1 VNLASLAKT
10 AHARNLRKVAAK
22 DLLPGGKADKIPPS
36 AFPKKLVA
44 EGAKTESEH
53 TSNKTLAKEITRDHL
68 TEDPSYY
75 KKLKKMEK
83 KSSVHLCKECGKTHR
98 PKCDKCGST
107 RDLRSY
113 HGPCG
118 KCAFGK
124 EAQLAFLDELEK
136 ISLDMGTIGGHA
148 AAAAGRFGRSATRF
162 AEGVGKNVGGAA
174 VAFTTPKKSFAKG
187 WDATWHPERLPGGQ
201 PLHPVF
207 RGLMGY
213 GLLTGLRDVAVKED
227 PAGKGHSRVRRALRF
242 AGDQAGGIIS
252 APFGLSGGML
262 GAMAGGKVGDLAGA
276 AVDKLRGH
284 RPRRQENVHLPPKP
298 QGLQE

>member
-1 VNLASLAKT
+1 MTLAELAKT
-10 AHARNLRKVAAK
+10 AHAYNLRKVAEK

-44 EGAKTESEH
+44 EGAKVESEH
-53 TSNKTLAKEITRDHL
+53 TSNKTMAKEIARDHL
-68 TEDPSYY
+68 TEDISYY

-83 KSSVHLCKECGKTHR
+83 KAAVVFCKKCQADHR
-98 PKCDKCGST
+98 PKCDQCGST
-107 RDLRSY
+107 RDLRSL

-118 KCAFGK
+118 KCAFKK
-124 EAQLAFLDELEK
+124 ESQIAFLDELEK
-136 ISLDMGTIGGHA
+136 ISFDVGGHA
-148 AAAAGRFGRSATRF
+148 AAAASRFGRGANRF
-162 AEGVGKNVGGAA
+162 AEGVGKNLGGAA
-174 VAFTTPKKSFAKG
+174 MAFTTPRKSFAKG

-201 PLHPVF
+201 PLHPIF
-207 RGLMGY
+207 KGLMGY

-252 APFGLSGGML
+252 APFGLSGGMF
-262 GAMAGGKVGDLAGA
+262 GSMAGGKVGDLAGA
-276 AVDKLRGH
+276 AVDKLRGY
-284 RPRRQENVHLPPKP
+284 RAPQRENVHLPPKP